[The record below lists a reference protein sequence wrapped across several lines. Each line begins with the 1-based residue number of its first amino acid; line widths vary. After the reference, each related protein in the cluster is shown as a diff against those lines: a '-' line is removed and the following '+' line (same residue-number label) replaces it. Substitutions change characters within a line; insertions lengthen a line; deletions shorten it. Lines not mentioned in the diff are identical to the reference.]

1 MNAEIGVTIIGL
13 GFVLGL
19 RHAIDWDHIAAITD
33 FIGAKDTKKKS
44 FILSIYYVIGHALVN
59 LVFGSAAIL
68 LGHVLPE
75 WVDGV
80 IERLVGVTLISLGI
94 WLIVA
99 LFKRKDEQVLLSRWT
114 LLFIGIRKISHWLK
128 SKIKPVSTP
137 VQQDFS
143 VNLGARSACCIGILH
158 GIGGETGTPNFIIY
172 CGCRCRYGHNLG
184 LTAVL
189 SFIIGL
195 FIAQTV
201 LILLLLN
208 GYVQATKN
216 PKVYVILA
224 STTALYS
231 IAVGIIF
238 SGAKWLTARFNLTKE
253 LSGRET

>member
-1 MNAEIGVTIIGL
+1 MNAEIGAIIGL

-33 FIGAKDTKKKS
+33 FIGAEDTKKKS
-44 FILSIYYVIGHALVN
+44 FFLSLYYVMGHALVN

-68 LGHVLPE
+68 LGNVLPE

-80 IERLVGVTLISLGI
+80 IERIVGIILIGLGI

-99 LFKRKDEQVLLSRWT
+99 LFNRKDEQVLLSRWT
-114 LLFIGIRKISHWLK
+114 LLFMGIRKISYWLK
-128 SKIKPVSTP
+128 SKFKPVSTP

-143 VNLGARSACCIGILH
+143 VDLGARSACCIGILH
-158 GIGGETGTPNFIIY
+158 GIGGETGTQILLFTAAA
-172 CGCRCRYGHNLG
+172 GAGTVALG

-189 SFIIGL
+189 AFIIGL

-208 GYVQATKN
+208 GYAQAAKN

-238 SGAKWLTARFNLTKE
+238 LIGQSDLLPTLTLT
-253 LSGRET
+253 